1 MKEVKDMKRLN
12 RDEVVVLVEE
22 CESKLRELKRLLIKD
37 ERVFEGDEIVANF
50 FYNVQDMIEF

>member
-37 ERVFEGDEIVANF
+37 ERVFEGDEIVENF
-50 FYNVQDMIEF
+50 FYNVKDMIEF

>member
-1 MKEVKDMKRLN
+1 MKRLN

-37 ERVFEGDEIVANF
+37 EMVFEGDEIVANF
-50 FYNVQDMIEF
+50 FYNVKDMIEF

>member
-37 ERVFEGDEIVANF
+37 EMVFEGDEIVENF
-50 FYNVQDMIEF
+50 FYNVKDMIEF